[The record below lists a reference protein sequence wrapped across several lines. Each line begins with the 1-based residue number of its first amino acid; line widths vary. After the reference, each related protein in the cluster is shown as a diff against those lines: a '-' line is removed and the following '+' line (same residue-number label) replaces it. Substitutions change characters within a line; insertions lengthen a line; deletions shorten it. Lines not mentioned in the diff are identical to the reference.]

1 MSDERNPVAITC
13 EFLKVAKLGLAN
25 SAKAIRVL
33 LSDAMHMD
41 IVWAGSTQTSQFGAV
56 CGDPEEMVIGAY
68 VEVTGQMPG
77 HSLLVFGQ
85 DDALIL
91 SDLALGLPMGTTTEL
106 GEMEQSVVQEIAN
119 ILVSSYLTAIAD
131 YYNMP
136 LLPEPPL
143 MAMDMAG
150 AIVENVI
157 LGTGQ
162 MDRETL
168 SIVTKFRVRNKT
180 LSGFF
185 LYIPESTEMV
195 EREAA

>member
-1 MSDERNPVAITC
+1 MTEDRSPVAITW
-13 EFLKVAKLGLAN
+13 EFLKVAKMGLAN
-25 SAKAIRVL
+25 ASKAVRLL

-41 IVWAGSTQTSQFGAV
+41 IVWAGSMQTSKFGEV

-91 SDLALGLPMGTTTEL
+91 SDLAMGQPMGTATEL
-106 GEMEQSVVQEIAN
+106 GEMEQSIIQEVAN

-131 YYNMP
+131 YYNLP

-162 MDRETL
+162 LDRETL
-168 SIVTKFRVRNKT
+168 SIVTKFRVHNKT

-185 LYIPESTEMV
+185 LYIPESTEIM
-195 EREAA
+195 ERKAA